1 MPVPWS
7 HQRSRR
13 CSSLLR
19 RTTVSRSGKTFLEFR
34 IEVNLNKK
42 YVVFEVLASFFTTK
56 DEKQSIATFAITP

>member
-1 MPVPWS
+1 
-7 HQRSRR
+7 
-13 CSSLLR
+13 
-19 RTTVSRSGKTFLEFR
+19 VSRSGKTFLEFR